1 MTCLDIRELL
11 PDLAAGLG
19 EVTPEVSEH
28 LHGCADCTTTLNDF
42 RQTMAVL
49 DEWEAPEP
57 SPFFETR
64 LQARLREEMHKQP
77 GFMQWFRKPALALSF
92 ALLMVAS
99 VTLVYTGHNT
109 AKTGTEAAKVV
120 EPGSAVSD
128 LQALDKND
136 ELYSDFDVLDDLQ
149 VQQDVTA
156 NP

>member
-1 MTCLDIRELL
+1 MTCPDIRELL
-11 PDLAAGLG
+11 PDLAAGFD
-19 EVTPEVSEH
+19 EVTPDVTQH
-28 LHGCADCTTTLNDF
+28 LKDCAECETTLNEF
-42 RQTMAVL
+42 RQTMSVL

-57 SPFFETR
+57 SPFFDTR
-64 LQARLREEMHKQP
+64 LQARLREEMRRQP
-77 GFMQWFRKPALALSF
+77 GFLQWFRKPALALSF
-92 ALLMVAS
+92 AILMVAS
-99 VTLVYTGHNT
+99 VTLVYTGKNS
-109 AKTGTEAAKVV
+109 AKPATESAKIV